1 MSERQQGQTDLK
13 LKISSP
19 RFARE
24 PLFRERLSIETS
36 GFAAL
41 PAVVV
46 TAPGGYGKTSLLAQW
61 RREFLARGTI
71 VAWYSVGTKE
81 SPQQLLQGLVLSFR
95 EAALR
100 PTFGHAI
107 AESVSSGELEAF
119 AVFLAEIANAAVE
132 TVLIIDDAEKLD
144 DASKQA
150 LIYMLHNL
158 PGNLRVFIGARSL
171 DGLGIEELAAYGQC
185 EILTAQHLTFEL
197 EETYELF
204 RQRFSDQFDV
214 DGVAQIHQMAQGW
227 PLGIQLAV
235 AAQMRSK
242 SPLMASQMSVTNG
255 ENWQGS
261 FVSLLLARLDDQDLD
276 LLIRIS
282 MLEEF
287 TTDLCAAISGRSGV
301 KERLDAIIRSTPVI
315 QLSEHSDWM
324 RLHTLAR
331 TELQR
336 RFSTLPRDEQAQ
348 LHERAANWLDAQGM
362 PYRATRHAFAAGNTE
377 WALDLAER
385 SLYQA
390 MMNTGHLGQ
399 LQGWAGVLPDAEL
412 DKRPQL
418 LLTEAWALALSEKH
432 GEASKLVVR
441 IKALNTVD
449 DTLRCEC
456 DMILGGAAV
465 MADDPDL
472 FAQLHEPWALNPP
485 LTSPLLQ
492 RIHANRFAY
501 LALLNGEP
509 ALARIRQQ
517 RAPVSAVGQQ
527 FAYLS
532 RWRDFII
539 GLSYLWEGQVRLAAR
554 IIAPALMQS
563 EADLGRRDYAS
574 VSLAAVMAA
583 AVWESGKAEEA
594 KLLLADRL
602 DVLERKGAP
611 ETLMLGYRTLGRIAI
626 AQNDEARALDLMGA
640 LDAIGTVRGL
650 PRLNIV
656 SLSEQIRYHAH
667 GFRAQTCQ
675 DLLARLEV
683 LVASD
688 EMPKGKLWQRSVAP
702 HIELA
707 RGLAAIAARDWLAAR
722 LPLERANTIAR
733 SAKQGRLVVETTG
746 LLALVQR
753 ETGENAQ
760 SLATEAMELAQLFGL
775 KRVFAD
781 AHPSLAAWLD
791 GMEPPK
797 WGQPVPP
804 LSTPPKNEIP
814 ADAPAGTVQRSSA
827 LTPREWDV
835 LEHLSRHLSNKEIA
849 RSLDVNE
856 ATVKWHVKNLF
867 AKLDAGSRKQV
878 VSRARL
884 MGFLT

>member
-1 MSERQQGQTDLK
+1 MSDTQQGQTDLK
-13 LKISSP
+13 LKILSP

-36 GFAAL
+36 GLAGF
-41 PAVVV
+41 PAVIV

-61 RREFLARGTI
+61 RREALARGSV
-71 VAWYSVGTKE
+71 VAWYSAGSE
-81 SPQQLLQGLVLSFR
+81 ERPEQLLQGLAQSYR

-100 PTFGHAI
+100 PTFGHTI
-107 AESVSSGELEAF
+107 AESASAGELEAF
-119 AVFLAEIANAAVE
+119 ALLLAEIANAAVE
-132 TVLIIDDAEKLD
+132 TVLIIDDAEKLHD
-144 DASKQA
+144 SSKEV
-150 LIYMLHNL
+150 LIYLLHNL
-158 PGNLRVFIGARSL
+158 PGNLRMFIGARPMEGFRV
-171 DGLGIEELAAYGQC
+171 DELAAYGEC
-185 EILTAQHLTFEL
+185 EILTAQQLAFEL

-204 RQRFSDQFDV
+204 RQRFSDEFDV
-214 DGVAQIHQMAQGW
+214 DGVAQIHQIALGW

-235 AAQMRSK
+235 ATQKRSK
-242 SPLMASQMSVTNG
+242 SPLMASQFSAAKG
-255 ENWQGS
+255 SNWQDS
-261 FVSLLLARLDDQDLD
+261 FVSLLLAKLDEQDLD

-287 TTDLCAAISGRSGV
+287 TSDLCIAVSGR
-301 KERLDAIIRSTPVI
+301 KEARVSLEHIVRSTPVI
-315 QLSEHSDWM
+315 QLTEQSDWM

-331 TELQR
+331 SELQD
-336 RFSTLPRDEQAQ
+336 RFSLLPKAEQAE
-348 LHERAANWLDAQGM
+348 LHERAAIWLDSQGM

-385 SLYQA
+385 SLYQT
-390 MMNTGHLGQ
+390 MMNTGHLGR
-399 LQGWAGVLPDAEL
+399 LQSWAGVLPEAAL

-418 LLTEAWALALSEKH
+418 LLTEAWTLALSEKH
-432 GEASKLVVR
+432 AEAGKLVAR
-441 IKALNTVD
+441 IKARNTVD

-456 DMILGGAAV
+456 DMILGGAAI

-517 RAPVSAVGQQ
+517 RAPVSNVGQH

-539 GLSYLWEGQVRLAAR
+539 GLSYLWEGQVRLATR
-554 IIAPALMQS
+554 ILAPALLQS

-583 AVWESGKAEEA
+583 AAWESGKAEEA

-611 ETLMLGYRTLGRIAI
+611 ETLMLGYRTLGRIAF
-626 AQNDEARALDLMGA
+626 AQNDEARALVLFGA
-640 LDAIGTVRGL
+640 LDAIGTVRKL
-650 PRLNIV
+650 PRLNII
-656 SLSEQIRYHAH
+656 SLSEQIRFHAH

-675 DLLARLEV
+675 DLLARLEA
-683 LVASD
+683 LVSSD
-688 EMPKGKLWQRSVAP
+688 DLPKGKLWQQSVAI
-702 HIELA
+702 HIELS
-707 RGLAAIAARDWLAAR
+707 RGLAAISARDWLAAR
-722 LPLERANTIAR
+722 APLERANTIAR

-746 LLALVQR
+746 LLALVLR
-753 ETGENAQ
+753 EIGENAQ
-760 SLATEAMELAQLFGL
+760 SLASEAKELAQLFGL
-775 KRVFAD
+775 NRVFAD
-781 AHPSLAAWLD
+781 AHPYLADWLD
-791 GMEPPK
+791 GLETPG
-797 WGQPVPP
+797 WGQSVPP
-804 LSTPPKNEIP
+804 LQTPQPPETVPDKPQE
-814 ADAPAGTVQRSSA
+814 TVQRSAA

-835 LEHLSRHLSNKEIA
+835 LELLSRHLSNKEIA

-856 ATVKWHVKNLF
+856 ETVKWHVKNLF